1 MNNNLS
7 VIILAAGMGTRM
19 KSSISK
25 PLHKVGNLEMINHV
39 INMAEKLDSNDII
52 VVASR
57 ENEEHI
63 RKSVKDNIKVGKITI
78 GTYLPLEGIKF
89 PADLL
94 DDKNYN
100 GIVSTSNSN
109 FQFVPL
115 LTFDMEKASNYSSGL
130 KPGDYYTFAS
140 NILYA
145 DEMKASF
152 SLSESPESKTGVLF
166 GSCFLC
172 PFNNGS
178 HHSKFA
184 DNGYATLNII

>member
-63 RKSVKDNIKVGKITI
+63 I
-78 GTYLPLEGIKF
+78 
-89 PADLL
+89 
-94 DDKNYN
+94 
-100 GIVSTSNSN
+100 
-109 FQFVPL
+109 
-115 LTFDMEKASNYSSGL
+115 
-130 KPGDYYTFAS
+130 
-140 NILYA
+140 
-145 DEMKASF
+145 
-152 SLSESPESKTGVLF
+152 
-166 GSCFLC
+166 
-172 PFNNGS
+172 
-178 HHSKFA
+178 
-184 DNGYATLNII
+184 